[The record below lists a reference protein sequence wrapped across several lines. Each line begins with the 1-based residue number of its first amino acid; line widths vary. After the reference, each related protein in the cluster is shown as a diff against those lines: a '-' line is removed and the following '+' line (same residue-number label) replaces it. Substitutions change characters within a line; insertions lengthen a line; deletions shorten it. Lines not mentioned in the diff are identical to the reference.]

1 MVLLYFKSACVRLA
15 FVGADSE
22 KCDNVWMSGSNLLH
36 DFHLLDQV
44 RFLFFRRVFFGRF
57 HGDDQR
63 ARVAANVVS
72 LGLPNLCTAA
82 ARKARQH
89 VSNSYSL
96 FFFSSTGRV
105 VFYSSS
111 VFTVDVISTST
122 PEWPHQRPCKSAW
135 EEWPL
140 AWLAPSKKTRIN
152 QSSWLHFLLPITV
165 PVG

>member
-1 MVLLYFKSACVRLA
+1 MQSCGETVNVYIIMVLYCKSACVLT

-82 ARKARQH
+82 ARKARKH
-89 VSNSYSL
+89 FHY
-96 FFFSSTGRV
+96 FFSSTGRV
-105 VFYSSS
+105 VLYSSS
-111 VFTVDVISTST
+111 VFTIDVISSSSTS
-122 PEWPHQRPCKSAW
+122 PE
-135 EEWPL
+135 
-140 AWLAPSKKTRIN
+140 
-152 QSSWLHFLLPITV
+152 
-165 PVG
+165 